1 MRILACISVRA
12 GIVLTDL
19 RTSACVCE
27 SLCVYLCLPDT
38 SHTKGPL
45 GTTCLIMCE
54 LKLVSTSYICA
65 SWTVT
70 AALLAVARTWRLFA
84 LDGVVIARCK
94 DFLNRHTK
102 QLRISCVLKRKPVEL
117 VNNMRVATKK
127 G

>member
-1 MRILACISVRA
+1 
-12 GIVLTDL
+12 
-19 RTSACVCE
+19 
-27 SLCVYLCLPDT
+27 
-38 SHTKGPL
+38 
-45 GTTCLIMCE
+45 MCE
-54 LKLVSTSYICA
+54 LKLVSMSYICA

-117 VNNMRVATKK
+117 VNNMRVATKE